1 MRASCPE
8 SGGPKLRRIAR
19 RGAVASAIALAA
31 MLSVF
36 ASSLQ
41 AADRPANTLR
51 DLSAA
56 LHQCL
61 VLPPGPVGSQLTI
74 RFSLRRDGAVLGK
87 PQITF
92 AKLNGGAAEQR
103 GFADAVAAAFNRCLP
118 AAITDALG
126 GAIAGRPIL
135 IRFAVRPRETN
146 T

>member
-8 SGGPKLRRIAR
+8 IGDPKLRRIPR
-19 RGAVASAIALAA
+19 RGAVPSVTALAA
-31 MLSVF
+31 TLAAI
-36 ASSLQ
+36 ASSSQ

-92 AKLNGGAAEQR
+92 ARLNGGAAEQR
-103 GFADAVAAAFNRCLP
+103 GFVDAVAAAFDRCLP